1 VGRQKYG
8 LTNFLEKYDHKAK
21 KKREKFIILLQ
32 LVKMCAYFFPYTCA
46 KIKLLTIRV

>member
-8 LTNFLEKYDHKAK
+8 LTNFLENMTIRQRK
-21 KKREKFIILLQ
+21 KGKKFIILLQ